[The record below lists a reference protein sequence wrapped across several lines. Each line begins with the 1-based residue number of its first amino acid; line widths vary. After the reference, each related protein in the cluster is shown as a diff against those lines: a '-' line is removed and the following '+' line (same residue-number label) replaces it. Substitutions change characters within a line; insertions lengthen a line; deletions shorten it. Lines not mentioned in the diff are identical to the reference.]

1 MFVWNKSIE
10 PLVPTNWYKFD
21 VASLLRYFLF
31 ISLFIVNYFVV
42 ILINKL
48 KRSQQVLAKYGSNPV
63 QALMHAYPEL
73 GLVESNF
80 KSPSS
85 ILFFLFNLNRIF
97 FFDCKSGLAA
107 FWVHQTILHG
117 IRSL

>member
-1 MFVWNKSIE
+1 M
-10 PLVPTNWYKFD
+10 
-21 VASLLRYFLF
+21 LRYFIF

-42 ILINKL
+42 ILINEL
-48 KRSQQVLAKYGSNPV
+48 KGSQQVLAKYGGNPV
-63 QALMHAYPEL
+63 QALMHAYLEL
-73 GLVESNF
+73 GLVESNL
-80 KSPSS
+80 KSSSS

-107 FWVHQTILHG
+107 FWVHQTIFHG

>member
-1 MFVWNKSIE
+1 M
-10 PLVPTNWYKFD
+10 
-21 VASLLRYFLF
+21 LRYFLF
-31 ISLFIVNYFVV
+31 ISLFIVNYFVL
-42 ILINKL
+42 ILINEL
-48 KRSQQVLAKYGSNPV
+48 KGSQQVLAKYRGNPV

-80 KSPSS
+80 KSPNS

-97 FFDCKSGLAA
+97 FFDCKSGLVV

-117 IRSL
+117 IHSL